1 MARKAFDKIMDGLT
15 DAMAYA
21 EGDKSRGKAHQ
32 VEVPTVDVRAARKTL
47 GLSQDRFAEVF
58 RISPSTLRKWEQGT
72 RRPHGPARVL
82 LRVIEKEPD
91 AVRRALADASG
102 SDGKEGAPA
111 RRKQR
116 PRRATGHAAPR
127 RRGNARAAPGD

>member
-15 DAMAYA
+15 DALAYA
-21 EGDKSRGKAHQ
+21 EGDKSRGKAHEI
-32 VEVPTVDVRAARKTL
+32 EVPTVDVRAARKTL

-82 LRVIEKEPD
+82 LTVIAKEPD

-102 SDGKEGAPA
+102 ADGKDGALA
-111 RRKQR
+111 SRRR
-116 PRRATGHAAPR
+116 PRRRATSCPAPR
-127 RRGNARAAPGD
+127 RRCLARAAPRD